1 MDHFENYIRKH
12 RRSFD
17 DHHLDTERLW
27 SKIEQSLHEKEVKKV
42 SYWRNPSYQIAASFL
57 LLIGIGVLIG
67 GFLTYDVKGEGPFIA
82 APMKQELTEMN
93 LHYTAT
99 INHHRKR
106 LEQYPGLSRTD
117 KEDFLGFLKR
127 LDLEYDEL
135 EAELYN
141 NVNNE
146 KVLEALV
153 QNQKIRIELIENFL
167 SQIKRSTKEK
177 ENYEGYSL

>member
-1 MDHFENYIRKH
+1 MMEHFENFIRKH

-27 SKIEQSLHEKEVKKV
+27 SKIEQSLHEKEVKKI

-57 LLIGIGVLIG
+57 LLIGILIS
-67 GFLTYDVKGEGPFIA
+67 GFLIYDIKREGPFIP
-82 APMKQELTEMN
+82 APMEQELTKIN

-99 INHHRKR
+99 INHYRKR
-106 LEQYPGLSRTD
+106 LEQHPGLSRND
-117 KEDFLGFLKR
+117 KEDFLRFLNR
-127 LDLEYDEL
+127 LDLEYNEL
-135 EAELYN
+135 QAELQN

-146 KVLEALV
+146 RVLEALV

>member
-1 MDHFENYIRKH
+1 MMEHFENFIRKH

-27 SKIEQSLHEKEVKKV
+27 SKIEQSLHEKEVKKI

-57 LLIGIGVLIG
+57 LLIGILIS
-67 GFLTYDVKGEGPFIA
+67 GFLIYDIKREGPFIA
-82 APMKQELTEMN
+82 APMEQELTKIN

-99 INHHRKR
+99 INHYRKR
-106 LEQYPGLSRTD
+106 LEQHPGLSRND
-117 KEDFLGFLKR
+117 KEDFLRFLNR
-127 LDLEYDEL
+127 LDLEYNEL
-135 EAELYN
+135 EAELQN

-146 KVLEALV
+146 RVLEALV